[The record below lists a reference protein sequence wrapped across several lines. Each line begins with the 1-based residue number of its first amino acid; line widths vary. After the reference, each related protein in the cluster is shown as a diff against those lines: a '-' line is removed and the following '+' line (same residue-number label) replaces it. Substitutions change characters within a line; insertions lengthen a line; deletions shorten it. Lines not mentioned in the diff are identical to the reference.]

1 MRLRTLVWK
10 ELRERPSAMLTS
22 GLAILLGVA
31 ALVAIR
37 HVTVHSEQEVG
48 RQLAT
53 LGANILILPK
63 DASLQDYYAAD
74 QNSGTLPEEYVS
86 EVFLAGLTGVEKLSP
101 KLCVPAKAGE
111 HEVTLTGI
119 LPQKEFE
126 TKAAWQTVSIF
137 AAPKKHE
144 GCKKAKCSPSEAD
157 LSPEAL
163 ATTRTI
169 ENLSDHEAVIGAD
182 VAERTGTKAG
192 MNLRLLGERFEV
204 LAVLPR
210 TGTVDDGR
218 VFAHLHTVQKI
229 AGTGEVVS
237 AIEVMGCCEDAA
249 GDLVPQLRKLLPDAK
264 VVTITQVV
272 QTQVGV
278 NRLMANTSWFVLVV
292 LVLVGG
298 ASLAGTIS
306 ANVRER
312 RREIGTLMA
321 LGATPGFVA
330 RMFLLKALCLGVT
343 GGAAGCLLGLGLA
356 VWLGPRW
363 AGVSIQPLPG
373 LSLLAIGAASV
384 LALIAAY
391 WPARRAARLDPC
403 VCFQEV

>member
-1 MRLRTLVWK
+1 MRLQSLVWK

-31 ALVAIR
+31 SLVFIR
-37 HVTVHSEQEVG
+37 HVTVHSEQEVS
-48 RQLAT
+48 RQLST

-74 QNSGTLPEEYVS
+74 QNGRTLPEEHVS

-101 KLCVPAKAGE
+101 KLSVPARVGE
-111 HEVTLTGI
+111 LDVTLTGI
-119 LPQKEFE
+119 LPQSEFQ
-126 TKAAWQTVSIF
+126 TKAAWQTASLF
-137 AAPKKHE
+137 SPKKHD
-144 GCKKAKCSPSEAD
+144 GCKKAHVAPSAAD
-157 LSPEAL
+157 AAPEAL
-163 ATTRTI
+163 ASNRTI
-169 ENLSDHEAVIGAD
+169 EQLRKNEAVIGAD
-182 VAERTGTKAG
+182 IAERTGLKPGAKVE
-192 MNLRLLGERFEV
+192 LLGESFDV
-204 LAVLPR
+204 LAILPR

-218 VFAHLHTVQKI
+218 VFAHLHSVQRL
-229 AGTGEVVS
+229 AGAGEVVS

-249 GDLVPQLRKLLPDAK
+249 GDLVPQLSKLLPNAK
-264 VVTITQVV
+264 VVTISQVV

-298 ASLAGTIS
+298 ASLAGAIS

-321 LGATPGFVA
+321 LGATPGFVS
-330 RMFLLKALCLGVT
+330 RLFLLKALWLGVT
-343 GGAAGCLLGLGLA
+343 GGVAGCLLGLGLA
-356 VWLGPRW
+356 MWLGPQW

-373 LSLLAIGAASV
+373 VSALAVGGASV

>member
-1 MRLRTLVWK
+1 MRLQSLVWK

-31 ALVAIR
+31 SLVFIR
-37 HVTVHSEQEVG
+37 HVTVHSEQEVS
-48 RQLAT
+48 RQLST

-74 QNSGTLPEEYVS
+74 QNGRTLPEEHVS

-101 KLCVPAKAGE
+101 KLSVPAKVGE
-111 HEVTLTGI
+111 LDVTLTGI
-119 LPQKEFE
+119 LPQSEFQ
-126 TKAAWQTVSIF
+126 TKAAWQTASMF
-137 AAPKKHE
+137 SPKKHD
-144 GCKKAKCSPSEAD
+144 GCTKVHVAPSAAD
-157 LSPEAL
+157 SAPEAL
-163 ATTRTI
+163 ASNRTI
-169 ENLSDHEAVIGAD
+169 EQLRKHEVVIGAD
-182 VAERTGTKAG
+182 IAERTGLKVGA
-192 MNLRLLGERFEV
+192 NVELLGESFDV
-204 LAVLPR
+204 LAILPR

-218 VFAHLHTVQKI
+218 VFAHLHAVQRMTG
-229 AGTGEVVS
+229 AGEVVS

-249 GDLVPQLRKLLPDAK
+249 GDLVPQLSKLLPNAK
-264 VVTITQVV
+264 VVTISQVV

-278 NRLMANTSWFVLVV
+278 NRLMANTSLFVLVV

-298 ASLAGTIS
+298 ASLAGAIS

-321 LGATPGFVA
+321 LGATPGFVS
-330 RMFLLKALCLGVT
+330 RLFLLKALWLGVI
-343 GGAAGCLLGLGLA
+343 GGVAGCLLGLGLA
-356 VWLGPRW
+356 VWLGPLW
-363 AGVSIQPLPG
+363 AGVSVQPLPG
-373 LSLLAIGAASV
+373 VSALAVGGASV